1 MKYDADPTSI
11 VCLSGKLLCSCT
23 DDVEVIKDSLNE
35 HIRLTLNEPRCLS
48 FKVWQTD
55 DALVWRVEE
64 SFINSSAFSHH
75 QQRTRASTWWA
86 ATAAILRN
94 YRITG
99 LETSE

>member
-1 MKYDADPTSI
+1 MKYDADPASI
-11 VCLSGKLLCSCT
+11 VCLSGELLCSCT
-23 DDVEVIKDSLNE
+23 DDVAVIKDSLPE
-35 HIRLTLNEPRCLS
+35 HIRLTLDEPGCLS

-64 SFINSSAFSHH
+64 SFISSLAFSHH
-75 QQRTRASTWWA
+75 LQRTRASAWWA
-86 ATAAILRN
+86 ATEAIPRN